1 MPTKRMLI
9 DASHPEETRVVVI
22 NGQKLDDFDVEVQ
35 SRKQLKGNIYLA
47 KITRV
52 EPSLQAAFVNY
63 GGNRHGFLAFNE
75 IHPDYYQIPV
85 ADKEALLA
93 NERLSENNLNE
104 FENTSEEDALE
115 TLGGDISEEVER
127 RRPRPQQKSY
137 KIQEVIKR
145 NQVLLIQIVKEER
158 GTKGAALSTYLSLAG
173 RYCVLMPNT
182 ARGGGISRKINKVAD
197 RKRLKSIISDLGIP
211 DSMAVIIRTAGSK
224 RSKVEIKRDYEYTTR
239 IWSSVRELTLESI
252 APALVHEEGNLIKRS
267 IRDLYDKD
275 LEEVIVAGDSGY
287 RMAKNFMKLLIP
299 SHTKKVQPYSD
310 SSIPLMQQYQV
321 EAQLDAI
328 HLPEVFLKSGG
339 YIVINPTEALV
350 SIDVNSGKATKERN
364 IEETAL
370 KTNLEAA
377 VEIACQL
384 RLRDLSGL
392 IVIDFI
398 DMEFSRNQQKVE
410 KQIKDAMQNDRA
422 RIQIGKISPFGLLEL
437 SRQRLRP
444 SLIENSSEPCPHCN
458 GSGLVRS
465 IESTAVHILRVIE
478 EECSQANKATQ
489 TIFVPTAI
497 AIYLLNNKRQVLAD
511 IERRYQTS
519 VYIQNDDSL
528 IPPNHHFEESQQHES
543 PKSEKH
549 DLEQLAVKD
558 NIKRKRRRR
567 SRRNSASDAEK
578 DSSATSDL
586 EVGAPNQEINFNSND
601 IKANVVTSD
610 ANNEDTPK
618 RRRRGRRGGRR
629 KVPNIDATPTEQINS
644 DSLIGQPPPNN
655 DKKIE
660 NESQKSSPDKEGR
673 AIEDMKVEQKNA
685 QSNKLENTPNG
696 EHGVD
701 KGSKPRRRRSRAL
714 RKEKDELPREKT
726 TEKIKDDGSNKNKIA
741 AKTKAPTHNG
751 ARKSNKKKEVASKAS
766 THVDD
771 KEQAPKKIPTK
782 KNKQS
787 TDKTTIINVENSE
800 LSESPTRSGWWKR

>member
-1 MPTKRMLI
+1 
-9 DASHPEETRVVVI
+9 
-22 NGQKLDDFDVEVQ
+22 
-35 SRKQLKGNIYLA
+35 
-47 KITRV
+47 
-52 EPSLQAAFVNY
+52 
-63 GGNRHGFLAFNE
+63 
-75 IHPDYYQIPV
+75 
-85 ADKEALLA
+85 
-93 NERLSENNLNE
+93 
-104 FENTSEEDALE
+104 
-115 TLGGDISEEVER
+115 
-127 RRPRPQQKSY
+127 
-137 KIQEVIKR
+137 
-145 NQVLLIQIVKEER
+145 
-158 GTKGAALSTYLSLAG
+158 
-173 RYCVLMPNT
+173 
-182 ARGGGISRKINKVAD
+182 
-197 RKRLKSIISDLGIP
+197 
-211 DSMAVIIRTAGSK
+211 
-224 RSKVEIKRDYEYTTR
+224 
-239 IWSSVRELTLESI
+239 
-252 APALVHEEGNLIKRS
+252 
-267 IRDLYDKD
+267 
-275 LEEVIVAGDSGY
+275 
-287 RMAKNFMKLLIP
+287 
-299 SHTKKVQPYSD
+299 
-310 SSIPLMQQYQV
+310 
-321 EAQLDAI
+321 
-328 HLPEVFLKSGG
+328 
-339 YIVINPTEALV
+339 
-350 SIDVNSGKATKERN
+350 
-364 IEETAL
+364 
-370 KTNLEAA
+370 
-377 VEIACQL
+377 
-384 RLRDLSGL
+384 
-392 IVIDFI
+392 
-398 DMEFSRNQQKVE
+398 
-410 KQIKDAMQNDRA
+410 MQNDRA

-478 EECSQANKATQ
+478 EECSQENKATQ

-528 IPPNHHFEESQQHES
+528 IPPNHHFEESQQHESPKEESQQHES

-618 RRRRGRRGGRR
+618 RRRRGRRGGRL

-766 THVDD
+766 SHVDD